1 MLKLKHQYFG
11 HLMCRANSLEKSL
24 KLGKIENRRRGG
36 DRWLDGCMASS
47 TLWTWAWAN
56 PGWDNE
62 GQGNLSCCIP
72 WGHKK
77 LDRTEWLNNNFCFLT
92 GTYHTSLYFL
102 LSEMPLV
109 MFVSCT
115 SLQPLS
121 IRGVALC
128 PCHFFLCL
136 QECFCTCFCQSHS
149 CYRNGGIF
157 SCLRASLVAQLVK
170 NLPAMGET
178 CVRFLGWEDPLKK
191 GKAIHSSILP
201 WSVPWT
207 V

>member
-1 MLKLKHQYFG
+1 MALEKTLESLLDSKQIKPVNPKWDQPEHSLKGLMLKLKHQYFG

-128 PCHFFLCL
+128 PCHFFLCH
-136 QECFCTCFCQSHS
+136 QECWYLAFA
-149 CYRNGGIF
+149 
-157 SCLRASLVAQLVK
+157 RATLVIEMEGSLVVLG
-170 NLPAMGET
+170 LP
-178 CVRFLGWEDPLKK
+178 LWL
-191 GKAIHSSILP
+191 S
-201 WSVPWT
+201 W
-207 V
+207 